1 MFLTAHIIPQHTFP
15 FDYRSEPSW
24 LAWDPSRWFIT
35 LLWYLRLVTGLRKAS
50 NAEIQYSVK
59 YMQSKKDDQGLVD
72 DVRLEFWNMGQ
83 VFDYIAEEKERCV
96 LVING
101 YVIDATKYMA
111 AHVRYT
117 MDLFGD
123 I

>member
-1 MFLTAHIIPQHTFP
+1 
-15 FDYRSEPSW
+15 
-24 LAWDPSRWFIT
+24 
-35 LLWYLRLVTGLRKAS
+35 LWYLRLVTGLRKAS
-50 NAEIQYSVK
+50 NAEIQYSAK
-59 YMQSKKDDQGLVD
+59 YMQSKKDERGPVD
-72 DVRLEFWNMGQ
+72 DVRLECWNMGE

-101 YVIDATKYMA
+101 YVVDATKYMA

-117 MDLFGD
+117 IDFFGVL

>member
-1 MFLTAHIIPQHTFP
+1 M
-15 FDYRSEPSW
+15 
-24 LAWDPSRWFIT
+24 
-35 LLWYLRLVTGLRKAS
+35 LWYLRLVTGLRKAS

-72 DVRLEFWNMGQ
+72 DVRLEFWNMGE